1 MITEKELFSVGK
13 LIKTHG
19 TAGEIIA
26 VFDVV
31 DAYALEGVDFFVL
44 QMDGL
49 YVPFFVKSYK
59 ARSTNSALVSFD
71 GVDSMEQ
78 AELKCGKE
86 LFLHNRFAKLLSEDE
101 EPSLLMLKGFEIID
115 KNYGTLG
122 TISDIDDRTANL
134 LFVVDGKNGEIV
146 LPAVDAFVRSIDV
159 DKHKIYTDYPQDM
172 PI

>member
-1 MITEKELFSVGK
+1 MITEQELFSAGK

-19 TAGEIIA
+19 TSGEMIA
-26 VFDVV
+26 VFDIA
-31 DAYALEGVDFFVL
+31 DASTLSDVDFFIL

-49 YVPFFVKSYK
+49 FVPFFVKSYK
-59 ARSTNSALVSFD
+59 PRSSNSALVSFD
-71 GVDSMEQ
+71 GIDNMEQ

-115 KNYGTLG
+115 KNYGVLG
-122 TISDIDDRTANL
+122 KISEIDDRTANL
-134 LFVVDGKNGEIV
+134 LFLVDGKNGEIV
-146 LPAVDAFVRSIDV
+146 LPAADAFVRSIDV
-159 DKHKIYTDYPQDM
+159 DKHKLFTDYPQDM

>member
-1 MITEKELFSVGK
+1 MITEQELFSIGK

-26 VFDVV
+26 NFDAA
-31 DAYALEGVDFFVL
+31 DAYALADADFFVL

-59 ARSTNSALVSFD
+59 ARSNNSALISFD
-71 GVDSMEQ
+71 GVDNMEQ
-78 AELKCGKE
+78 AETKCGKE
-86 LFLHNRFAKLLSEDE
+86 LFLHNRFAGLLAEDE

-115 KNYGTLG
+115 SSYGVLG
-122 TISDIDDRTANL
+122 TVSDIDDRTANL
-134 LFVVDGKNGEIV
+134 LFVVDGKNGEIL
-146 LPAVDAFVRSIDV
+146 LPAADAFVRKIDV
-159 DKHKIYTDYPQDM
+159 AKHKLYTKYPLDM